1 MMVKGGIKATSAGS
15 GKTVILDRKQSST
28 LAGKYGDSVAKA
40 IQKAAEKGKAVN
52 KTALVALLTT
62 KGSKLNVDKARQV
75 ADKII
80 GNAKPAGGQVGNPLK
95 DKSSK
100 ISRGA
105 IERYKAFRKGI
116 GEPLSAK
123 GRTFLEKASL
133 RSDVSWG
140 VKTLESAMN
149 KNLDAMR
156 DAVKK
161 NINSP
166 DKTVL
171 RDLAVRVI
179 GAESRL
185 NNFISWASGEKE
197 MPKVLDLKKVE
208 ASSDNKDINAA
219 LADARETA
227 KSDKA
232 FEAYLDAKHDPTP
245 IPTPEQLK
253 AKAIEGLQSQKT
265 AVDAAYKEL
274 SKAMTTYGNPPEYGT
289 RAYDRYQ
296 EKVRKAEEK
305 FVALDNAFF
314 KDTVRMGLD
323 TNLKPLPPLTSKD
336 LYRDSDKQNDS
347 YKQRMAK
354 TFREVAHWK
363 GERPSDRAIDYA
375 RVQLLPGMGFIEH
388 INRLEALG
396 KAKAKELE
404 ALKKERA
411 EGLKAKSEG
420 LPTQYSID
428 MASAELESLRNEWRG
443 LNKARMRLEAIS
455 EFKTTYEIEK
465 DAGKSTKGAL
475 GNKGSKMTAEPD
487 GTEVEYFVRQSGNM
501 TQRASVNS
509 QSSIGELK
517 KALANAKKDVKANNR
532 DWSDDYDV
540 TDKRIYDESRQAVKD
555 IEKLLQVK
563 RESKTA

>member
-1 MMVKGGIKATSAGS
+1 MVKGGVRATSAGS

-40 IQKAAEKGKAVN
+40 IQKAAEKSKPLN

-133 RSDVSWG
+133 RSDVNWG
-140 VKTLESAMN
+140 VKTLESTMN

-156 DAVKK
+156 EKKKK
-161 NINSP
+161 NLNSP

-197 MPKVLDLKKVE
+197 IPKVLDLKKVE

-253 AKAIEGLQSQKT
+253 AKAIEGLRSQMAALEDAHKRWHN
-265 AVDAAYKEL
+265 AVREWDD
-274 SKAMTTYGNPPEYGT
+274 SKPEYGSKKD
-289 RAYDRYQ
+289 DRLR
-296 EKVRKAEEK
+296 KNITKAEEAYVSLEK
-305 FVALDNAFF
+305 SIFQE
-314 KDTVRMGLD
+314 TVRMGLD

-336 LYRDSDKQNDS
+336 LYRDPDKQNGS
-347 YKQRMAK
+347 YMQIMAK

-375 RVQLLPGMGFIEH
+375 RTELSPSMGFIEH

-465 DAGKSTKGAL
+465 GAG
-475 GNKGSKMTAEPD
+475 
-487 GTEVEYFVRQSGNM
+487 
-501 TQRASVNS
+501 
-509 QSSIGELK
+509 
-517 KALANAKKDVKANNR
+517 
-532 DWSDDYDV
+532 
-540 TDKRIYDESRQAVKD
+540 
-555 IEKLLQVK
+555 
-563 RESKTA
+563 ESKKKN